1 MKTPVSAGAISSMA
15 TVAVAVL
22 AVACGGPEAPLT
34 PPPPA
39 APTTPT
45 ASASGSPSPAGV
57 SAADASAAPAAPPAT
72 TASSPANAMKALAL
86 PGSQGPAFLDYIAYE
101 RGRGRVWVPVG
112 STGSVDVL
120 DTAAG
125 TFTRIDGFKTVE
137 REARGQK
144 RTMGPSAVSIGDG
157 FAYVGNRGTSE
168 VCAVDVKTLKITN
181 CLKLPSIIDGV
192 AYVGASKE
200 VWVTAP
206 KDGKLLVLDA
216 SKPDRLASKTSVALA
231 GEPEGYAVDESRGL
245 FFTNLEDKGG
255 TVVIDVKTHKP
266 RATWNA
272 GCGADGP
279 RGVAVDEARNF
290 VVVACTD
297 HVQVLDAGHDGAK
310 LGKLDTGAGVD
321 NIDLPAGK
329 KLLYVGAGKA
339 ERLTVARLDD
349 QGKLEAVAT
358 AATAP
363 GARNPVAD
371 DSGNVYLA
379 DSATSRILA
388 FDAHALGL

>member
-1 MKTPVSAGAISSMA
+1 M
-15 TVAVAVL
+15 
-22 AVACGGPEAPLT
+22 
-34 PPPPA
+34 
-39 APTTPT
+39 
-45 ASASGSPSPAGV
+45 
-57 SAADASAAPAAPPAT
+57 ASAASTPDAAAPSTSA
-72 TASSPANAMKALAL
+72 ASAL
-86 PGSQGPAFLDYIAYE
+86 PLPGAQGTAFLDYIAYE
-101 RGRGRVWVPVG
+101 RGGRRVWVPVG

-120 DTAAG
+120 DTSAK

-168 VCAVDVKTLKITN
+168 VCAIDTKALKLAN
-181 CLKLPSIIDGV
+181 CLKLPSAIDGV
-192 AYVGASKE
+192 AYVASAKE

-206 KDGKLLVLDA
+206 HDGTLIVLDA
-216 SKPDRLASKTSVALA
+216 SKPGQLAAKTTIRLP

-266 RATWNA
+266 RATWSA

-279 RGVAVDEARNF
+279 RGVAFDEARNF
-290 VVVACTD
+290 LVVACTD
-297 HVQVLDAGHDGAK
+297 RVQVLDAGHDGAK
-310 LGKLDTGAGVD
+310 LGALETGAGVD
-321 NIDLPAGK
+321 NIDLLAPK
-329 KLLYVGAGKA
+329 KLVFVAAGKA
-339 ERLTVARLDD
+339 ARLTVARLDD
-349 QGKLEAVAT
+349 QGKLVVIAT
-358 AATAP
+358 LPTSP

-371 DSGNVYLA
+371 EGANVYVA
-379 DSATSRILA
+379 DSQGSRILT